1 MQNWIIITAKYNGQ
15 VVLQVLDFLTCS
27 IFSYN
32 MSENVLFDMYDYL
45 ICMIIWYVWL
55 FDMYIRCC

>member
-1 MQNWIIITAKYNGQ
+1 MQKLIIITAKYNGQ

-32 MSENVLFDMYDYL
+32 MSKNVLFVMYELWKTYL
-45 ICMIIWYVWL
+45 LLIVE
-55 FDMYIRCC
+55 